1 MGLTDTQRRLVFA
14 IFLYTCI
21 EGLVVNFL
29 HPNPV
34 AYLPKDVLIGVLY
47 LGLMSNSAAR
57 GGSIDRFAMPYALFA
72 IVCVL
77 FVVMPTPVSPLGI
90 SVALKQKLFYVP
102 LMFAGYHFLRG
113 DADLAR
119 LLRVIGWSS
128 IPVSLFGI
136 YLYFGG
142 PLALRAMGADYS
154 HIFFSTMGETGAF
167 HYRVP
172 GTFNS
177 PGQFGAYLYSV
188 ATLMVGF
195 LLVKDQ
201 APGDRRMV
209 LLALACAVPAMLVT
223 GSRTPMVFFLL
234 LSGLVAVLSRDLT
247 RVGII
252 GAVVYGLLTLSFSY
266 FGTGVAERFASIA
279 TVENVDRFQGT
290 FFGQLW
296 ITQMIEYPLGRG
308 LGMATIGARHFS
320 PAGTVQ
326 LVESYFGILA
336 TEMGVLGVAAFAGL
350 VIPIGAYLLRTRPSM
365 VDAPGRPIWI
375 AIFLQ
380 LMITLLLTM
389 NSTGL
394 DAIPGNLYFWFLL
407 GVAVKMAD
415 LERQRR
421 GLSA

>member
-29 HPNPV
+29 HPNPI
-34 AYLPKDVLIGVLY
+34 AYLPKDALIGLLY
-47 LGLMSNSAAR
+47 LGMMTNGAAR
-57 GGSIDRFAMPYALFA
+57 GGSIARFAMPYAIFA
-72 IVCVL
+72 LVCVV
-77 FVVMPTPVSPLGI
+77 FVAMPTPVSPLGM

-102 LMFAGYHFLRG
+102 LMYAGYHFLRG

-128 IPVSLFGI
+128 IPVSLFGV

-142 PLALRAMGADYS
+142 PFALRAMGAQYS
-154 HIFFSTMGETGAF
+154 HIFLSTMGETGAF

-177 PGQFGAYLYSV
+177 PGQFGGYLYLV

-209 LLALACAVPAMLVT
+209 LLALACAIPAMLVT
-223 GSRTPMVFFLL
+223 GSRTPMLFFLL
-234 LSGLVAVLSRDLT
+234 LSGLVAVLSRDLS
-247 RVGII
+247 RVGMI
-252 GAVVYGLLTLSFSY
+252 GAAVYGLLMLSFNY
-266 FGTGVAERFASIA
+266 FGTGVAERFGSILS
-279 TVENVDRFQGT
+279 VENFDRFLGT
-290 FFGQLW
+290 YFGQLW
-296 ITQMIEYPLGRG
+296 ITQMLEHPLGQG
-308 LGMATIGARHFS
+308 VGVATVGARHFS
-320 PAGTVQ
+320 PAGTVH

-336 TEMGVLGVAAFAGL
+336 AEMGVLGVAAFVGL
-350 VIPIGAYLLRTRPSM
+350 GVPIGVYLMRTRASM
-365 VDAPGRPIWI
+365 VDAPGHPIWI

-380 LMITLLLTM
+380 LMVMLLLTM

-415 LERQRR
+415 LERDRR
-421 GLSA
+421 GLGA